1 MDALRHDLRYAFR
14 ALLNRPWFSALAV
27 LTLAIGIGVN
37 TVAFSA
43 MNALFRKPM
52 RFEGARE
59 LGWIQTTGGTSAY
72 NHSSLPDYLD
82 LARENRTFASIIAEA
97 RLPLSMRDAGS
108 DGSPGGGASEQ
119 VWGLLV
125 SGNYLSTMRA
135 RPAHEVNYFVT
146 PGVVPGLAR
155 RGKSP
160 TPASVRSTFL
170 IVPSSLK
177 CRYSAVTCRCFFA
190 QAAPGTSSQR

>member
-14 ALLNRPWFSALAV
+14 ALMNRPWFSALAV

-59 LGWIQTTGGTSAY
+59 LGWIQTTGGTSPY

-82 LARENRTFASIIAEA
+82 LARENRTFAAVIAEA
-97 RLPLSMRDAGS
+97 RLPLSMRGAGS
-108 DGSPGGGASEQ
+108 DGSPGGGASQQ

-135 RPAHEVNYFVT
+135 RPVIGRLLTEADGRGSELAAVASERFWRERLGGGDSVAGVT
-146 PGVVPGLAR
+146 
-155 RGKSP
+155 
-160 TPASVRSTFL
+160 
-170 IVPSSLK
+170 
-177 CRYSAVTCRCFFA
+177 
-190 QAAPGTSSQR
+190 